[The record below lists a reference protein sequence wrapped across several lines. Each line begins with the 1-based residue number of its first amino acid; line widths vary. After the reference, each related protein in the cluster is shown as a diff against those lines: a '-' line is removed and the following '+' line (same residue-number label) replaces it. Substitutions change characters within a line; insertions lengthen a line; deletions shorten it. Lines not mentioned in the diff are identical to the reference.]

1 MKVVLHIDRLAL
13 KGFAREDRHAIVA
26 GLRDALARQFAAPGA
41 AAGLSRLPPAQPLL
55 RVGGIGLDHGLP
67 ASLVGERLAGGIAT
81 GLRR

>member
-26 GLRDALARQFAAPGA
+26 ALRQTLARQLAEPGA
-41 AAGLSRLPPAQPLL
+41 AVGLSRLPPVQTLL
-55 RVGGIGLDHGLP
+55 RVGGIGLGRGLP
-67 ASLVGERLAGGIAT
+67 ASSVGERLAGGIAT

>member
-26 GLRDALARQFAAPGA
+26 GLRDALARQLAAPGA
-41 AAGLSRLPPAQPLL
+41 GAGVARLPPAQPLL